1 MNEVNLEDSALEAVL
16 ARARAAA
23 EEFGDDEA
31 ALSAAVKGED
41 DGVVY
46 TGKTRRL
53 HDIDVS
59 AHELK
64 SQIRHK
70 FDDLVAWQKQNP
82 DPNRLAG
89 GGGGDD
95 DEYESLKRRLEA
107 KREAEEQEERRR
119 AEARAAAAALTA
131 AEEESKRSAF
141 ASTRDSWFEEEMPD
155 EDKEDD
161 KFDPQGHS
169 KSYLKFR
176 NAMRKVGFCA
186 FHSCIRLS

>member
-1 MNEVNLEDSALEAVL
+1 MEAVL

-31 ALSAAVKGED
+31 ALTAAVKGED

-82 DPNRLAG
+82 DPNGLAG
-89 GGGGDD
+89 GGDGDD
-95 DEYESLKRRLEA
+95 DEDDEYERLKKRLEA
-107 KREAEEQEERRR
+107 KHEAEEQEERRR
-119 AEARAAAAALTA
+119 GEAYAAALTA
-131 AEEESKRSAF
+131 AEEEEEERKRSA
-141 ASTRDSWFEEEMPD
+141 RRSWVEEQAQFDNE
-155 EDKEDD
+155 EDN
-161 KFDPQGHS
+161 KFDPKGHS

-176 NAMRKVGFCA
+176 NAMRKVGIPCVSFVYLIC
-186 FHSCIRLS
+186 LS